1 MIFDM
6 KSYSTQRP
14 RLQIA
19 YRQANSKCGTKLLKI
34 CITLF
39 GFKSVYMSRP
49 NMCRDLTGTH
59 TLYLNSIYCYR
70 SGTIIV
76 KVMMQSSIQDLNT
89 EPCQDQDMY
98 EFEVAFVRK

>member
-39 GFKSVYMSRP
+39 GSKSVYMSRP
-49 NMCRDLTGTH
+49 NMYRDLTDMYTH
-59 TLYLNSIYCYR
+59 SVSELNLLLQIWN
-70 SGTIIV
+70 TV
-76 KVMMQSSIQDLNT
+76 KVMMQSSIQDLNS
-89 EPCQDQDMY
+89 ESCQDQDMY
-98 EFEVAFVRK
+98 EFEVAFVCK